1 MVNSAPLL
9 FSENYISNVYK
20 ENNMALQRNYY
31 TDKFLDEDF
40 QETVI
45 YKQNQ
50 VKEKYSE
57 KSLKDLY
64 FDDANKINKGLISDD
79 TTIRYYRDINRNN
92 RRLMLEYL
100 DRCIKED
107 LSDLSYKEKLEL
119 KAVYISEVSSH
130 LGRLGFEV
138 NRYWVFFIAAAL
150 VLDILLILFGIAKY
164 YYYIPIFSIW
174 ITYKQIKGLRK
185 AKKEDKLLR

>member
-1 MVNSAPLL
+1 
-9 FSENYISNVYK
+9 
-20 ENNMALQRNYY
+20 MALQRNYY

-40 QETVI
+40 EQIVI
-45 YKQNQ
+45 YKENQ
-50 VKEKYSE
+50 VKEKYNE
-57 KSLKDLY
+57 KSLRDLY
-64 FDDANKINKGLISDD
+64 FDDALKINKALISEDI
-79 TTIRYYRDINRNN
+79 TNRYYRDINRNN

-138 NRYWVFFIAAAL
+138 NRYWVFFIAAG
-150 VLDILLILFGIAKY
+150 LIFPEY
-164 YYYIPIFSIW
+164 
-174 ITYKQIKGLRK
+174 R
-185 AKKEDKLLR
+185 